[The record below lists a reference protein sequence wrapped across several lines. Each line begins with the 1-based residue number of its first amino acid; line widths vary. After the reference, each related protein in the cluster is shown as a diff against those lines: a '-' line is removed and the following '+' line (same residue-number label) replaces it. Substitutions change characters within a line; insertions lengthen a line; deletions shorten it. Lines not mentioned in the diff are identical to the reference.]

1 MQKLCGVDRL
11 RAGEPNSSI
20 SNFRDTIPSE
30 PSLHAHVT
38 LDGAAK
44 RLLEGYISIETL
56 RLTAM
61 EPQEATETS
70 PLLAKPTSTLLDPG
84 LTANG
89 SPHGEIGTT
98 AQPNEDSEPT
108 EDEESQSNGKG
119 GAHQYQ
125 GMPDVR
131 ARLRYIVPA
140 IGIGVKLPL
149 PLH

>member
-1 MQKLCGVDRL
+1 
-11 RAGEPNSSI
+11 
-20 SNFRDTIPSE
+20 
-30 PSLHAHVT
+30 
-38 LDGAAK
+38 
-44 RLLEGYISIETL
+44 
-56 RLTAM
+56 M

-70 PLLAKPTSTLLDPG
+70 PLLAKPTSTLPDPG
-84 LTANG
+84 LTSNG
-89 SPHGEIGTT
+89 IPPGEIGAT
-98 AQPNEDSEPT
+98 AQPNEDSEPA

-149 PLH
+149 PLHQPSPDLL